1 MKNFKKISY
10 SLIAV
15 IAVLAAALVV
25 LVVFKN
31 LDGNGLNYAMSN
43 LSGVA
48 DLANETAV
56 VDNTDGFK
64 AIGAGVALG
73 LAALGG
79 TIAMGVATAKASESI
94 SRQPEAEGKIRS
106 TFMLGLVFIET
117 VVIYALIIGI
127 LIIFVL

>member
-15 IAVLAAALVV
+15 IAVLAAAFVV

-31 LDGNGLNYAMSN
+31 LDGNGLNYAISN

>member
-15 IAVLAAALVV
+15 IAVLSAALVV

>member
-15 IAVLAAALVV
+15 ITVLAAALVV

>member
-10 SLIAV
+10 VLIFT
-15 IAVLAAALVV
+15 IAALAIVLGV

-31 LDGNGLNYAMSN
+31 LDGNVINY
-43 LSGVA
+43 GVSQLKGTA
-48 DLANETAV
+48 ELAEEAGA
-56 VDNTDGFK
+56 VDNSIGFK
-64 AIGAGVALG
+64 AIGAGVGIG

-79 TIAMGVATAKASESI
+79 TIAMGMATAKASESI

-106 TFMLGLVFIET
+106 SFMLGLVFIET
-117 VVIYALIIGI
+117 VVIYALIVGI

>member
-1 MKNFKKISY
+1 MRNFKKIRNI
-10 SLIAV
+10 LFGAIIA
-15 IAVLAAALVV
+15 LALVFV
-25 LVVFKN
+25 ACYIVNN
-31 LDGNGLNYAMSN
+31 LNSTNMDVYRLN
-43 LSGVA
+43 LSSIK
-48 DLANETAV
+48 LANEATGDNSIFGKAV
-56 VDNTDGFK
+56 
-64 AIGAGVALG
+64 GAGIVVG

>member
-64 AIGAGVALG
+64 AIGAGVSLG

>member
-73 LAALGG
+73 LGALGG

>member
-43 LSGVA
+43 LNGVA